1 MATLKKKT
9 EVTAARSVS
18 AAARPAARRP
28 EPSYEEIS
36 QRARQIWESSGCQP
50 GNDLENWLRAER
62 ELRNGSPA

>member
-9 EVTAARSVS
+9 EVTSARSVS
-18 AAARPAARRP
+18 AAARPVAKRT

-50 GNDLENWLRAER
+50 GHDLENWLRAES
-62 ELRNGSPA
+62 ELRNGRPA